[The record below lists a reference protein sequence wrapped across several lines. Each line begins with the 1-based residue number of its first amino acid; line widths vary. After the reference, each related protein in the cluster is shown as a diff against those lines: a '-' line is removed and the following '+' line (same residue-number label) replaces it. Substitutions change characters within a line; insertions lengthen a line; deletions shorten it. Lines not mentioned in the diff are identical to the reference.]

1 MRSVYLL
8 KASAKLIKL
17 RALFARSNSSFVL
30 ITIIPIVGHDDVIH
44 HSDVHSVC
52 CLFEFLCKSIV
63 FSART
68 QTSRGMIM
76 YEGNLR
82 GIDKKSFTE
91 HTPHIDHCSRNASA
105 THQSRSYHLEVLIEQ
120 EHVALFMREIA
131 QARVI
136 VSVNILR

>member
-91 HTPHIDHCSRNASA
+91 HTPHIDHCSSHSKFFYLLNISELSILKNVTANDLE
-105 THQSRSYHLEVLIEQ
+105 TSYI
-120 EHVALFMREIA
+120 LFLS
-131 QARVI
+131 QLC
-136 VSVNILR
+136 NIQRTL